1 ILGTNLAV
9 SQPVATNGISA
20 SMTDGHLVQ
29 YYEKEGFLYDRV
41 TDFMS
46 DGLRGRDAAIL
57 IATRAHRDG
66 VEARLR
72 GKGVDLPNLTQGGRY
87 HALDAQETLARFMVN
102 GSPDKHRFE
111 NAIGP
116 VIRTARSGDRRVLAF
131 GEMVAL
137 LWAEGNRDAAI
148 RLEELWNDLAREEA
162 FALLCAYPI
171 KHFDDSSH
179 AKPFADINDAHT
191 WVTPAESYSI
201 AEADERNRVIA
212 ALQQKAAAL
221 EAESTQRAVL
231 EGALRSKID
240 ELAEI
245 DRRKDEFLAML
256 GHELRNPLAP
266 VTTALQIMRIHE
278 NEPGRVARSREI
290 VERQVEHMTRL
301 IDDLLDVSRITR
313 GKIELREQPLL
324 LSAVIERA
332 IESARPLIDERG
344 HRVAL
349 DLPTEPVTFLADP
362 ARLAQIFAN
371 LLNNAAK
378 YTDVGGR
385 IWLRARVEGK
395 EIVVGVKDDGPG
407 LTNDLRKHAFDL
419 FMQGPQTRAR
429 ARGGLGIGLTLVRRL
444 VELHGGTVE
453 ALSEGPGKGTE
464 FVVRLP
470 LRLPPVAEGAPPTAA
485 IAATGPRRRI
495 LVVDDNVD
503 AAEALGELLRD
514 YGHEVATAHDGQQ
527 ALDHARLHRPEIVLL
542 DISMPEMDGYE
553 VAKRI
558 RGELG
563 LGDALLIA
571 LSGYGEDRHRRL
583 AREAGF
589 DQHVTKPVDASK
601 LEELLK
607 LSL

>member
-1 ILGTNLAV
+1 M
-9 SQPVATNGISA
+9 S
-20 SMTDGHLVQ
+20 DGHLVQ

-46 DGLRGRDAAIL
+46 DGLRGSDAAVL
-57 IATRAHRDG
+57 IATRAHREG

-72 GKGVDLPNLTQGGRY
+72 RKGVDLSHLTAGGRY
-87 HALDAQETLARFMVN
+87 HALDAQETLSRFMVD
-102 GSPDKHRFE
+102 GTPDPQRF
-111 NAIGP
+111 ADTIGP
-116 VIRTARSGDRRVLAF
+116 VLTTARAGDRRVLAF

-148 RLEELWNDLAREEA
+148 RLEELWNDLAQRET
-162 FALLCAYPI
+162 FALLCAYPMS
-171 KHFDDSSH
+171 HFDD
-179 AKPFADINDAHT
+179 AAYATPFADINAAHT

-201 AEADERNRVIA
+201 VEADERNRVIA
-212 ALQQKAAAL
+212 TLQQKAAAL
-221 EAESTQRAVL
+221 EAETKQRAAL

-240 ELAEI
+240 ELAEV

-290 VERQVEHMTRL
+290 VERQIEHMTRL

-349 DLPTEPVTFLADP
+349 DLPTEAVTFLADP
-362 ARLAQIFAN
+362 ARLAQVFAN

-385 IWLRARVEGK
+385 IWLRARVEGN

-407 LTNDLRKHAFDL
+407 LTKDLRKHAFDL

-470 LRLPPVAEGAPPTAA
+470 LRLPPVADGAPPAAA

-503 AAEALGELLRD
+503 AAEALAELLRD
-514 YGHEVATAHDGQQ
+514 YGHEVATAHDGTQ

-558 RGELG
+558 RSELG

>member
-1 ILGTNLAV
+1 
-9 SQPVATNGISA
+9 
-20 SMTDGHLVQ
+20 MTDGHLVQ
-29 YYEKEGFLYDRV
+29 YYEKEGFLFDRV

-46 DGLRGRDAAIL
+46 DGLRGNDAAIL

-66 VEARLR
+66 VESRLR
-72 GKGVDLPNLTQGGRY
+72 RKGVDLNELKSGGRY
-87 HALDAQETLARFMVN
+87 HPLDAQQTLSLFMVD
-102 GSPDKHRFE
+102 GTPDPQRFVST
-111 NAIGP
+111 IGP
-116 VIRTARSGDRRVLAF
+116 VIQTARGGDRRVLAF

-137 LWAEGNRDAAI
+137 LWAEGNRDAAV
-148 RLEELWNDLAREEA
+148 RLEELWNDLAQHET

-171 KHFDDSSH
+171 SHFNDAGY
-179 AKPFADINDAHT
+179 AKQFADINAAHT
-191 WVTPAESYSI
+191 WITPAESYSI
-201 AEADERNRVIA
+201 VDGDERNRVIS

-221 EAESTQRAVL
+221 EAESKQRAVL
-231 EGALRSKID
+231 ESALRSKID

-278 NEPGRVARSREI
+278 NEPSRVARSREI
-290 VERQVEHMTRL
+290 VERQIEHMSRL

-324 LSAVIERA
+324 LSSVIERA

-344 HRVAL
+344 HRVVL

-362 ARLAQIFAN
+362 ARLAQVFAN

-385 IWLRARVEGK
+385 IWLRARVEGDQ
-395 EIVVGVKDDGPG
+395 IVVGVKDDGPG
-407 LTNDLRKHAFDL
+407 LTKELRKHAFDL

-470 LRLPPVAEGAPPTAA
+470 VRLPVVADGAQPTAA
-485 IAATGPRRRI
+485 IAALGPRRRI

-514 YGHEVATAHDGQQ
+514 YGHEVVTAHDGAQ
-527 ALDHARLHRPEIVLL
+527 ALDSARLHRPEIILL

-558 RGELG
+558 RGELS

-571 LSGYGEDRHRRL
+571 LTGYGEDRHRRL

-589 DQHVTKPVDASK
+589 DQHVTKPVDALK

-607 LSL
+607 VQL

>member
-1 ILGTNLAV
+1 MAV
-9 SQPVATNGISA
+9 LNPVATKGVPA
-20 SMTDGHLVQ
+20 STGDGHLVQ

-46 DGLRGRDAAIL
+46 DGLRGSDAAVL

-66 VEARLR
+66 VESRLAR
-72 GKGVDLPNLTQGGRY
+72 KGVDLSRLTAGGRY
-87 HALDAQETLARFMVN
+87 HALDAQETLSRFMVD
-102 GSPDKHRFE
+102 GSPDPRRF
-111 NAIGP
+111 ATTIGP

-148 RLEELWNDLAREEA
+148 RLEELWNDLARRET

-171 KHFDDSSH
+171 SHFDDAGY
-179 AKPFADINDAHT
+179 AKPFAEINAAHS

-221 EAESTQRAVL
+221 EAESEQRAAL
-231 EGALRSKID
+231 EVALRGKID
-240 ELAEI
+240 ELAEV

-278 NEPGRVARSREI
+278 TEPSRVARSREI
-290 VERQVEHMTRL
+290 VERQIEHMTRL

-324 LSAVIERA
+324 LSSVIERA
-332 IESARPLIDERG
+332 IESVRPLIDERG
-344 HRVAL
+344 HRILL
-349 DLPTEPVTFLADP
+349 DLPTEPITFLADP
-362 ARLAQIFAN
+362 ARLAQVFAN

-385 IWLRARVEGK
+385 IWLHARVEGNDL
-395 EIVVGVKDDGPG
+395 VVGVKDDGPG
-407 LTNDLRKHAFDL
+407 LSKELRNHAFEL

-470 LRLPPVAEGAPPTAA
+470 LRLPPVADGAPPTAGVA
-485 IAATGPRRRI
+485 LSGPKRRI

-514 YGHEVATAHDGQQ
+514 YGHEVATAHDGPQ
-527 ALDHARLHRPEIVLL
+527 ALDNARLHHPEIILL

-553 VAKRI
+553 VARRM

-589 DQHVTKPVDASK
+589 DQHVTKPVDVSK
-601 LEELLK
+601 IEELLK
-607 LSL
+607 LPL

>member
-1 ILGTNLAV
+1 MAV
-9 SQPVATNGISA
+9 DTGAPMRDA
-20 SMTDGHLVQ
+20 HLVQ

-46 DGLRGRDAAIL
+46 DGLRATDAAIL
-57 IATRAHRDG
+57 IATRAHREA
-66 VEARLR
+66 VESRLLQV
-72 GKGVDLPNLTQGGRY
+72 GVDLPGLTASGRY
-87 HALDAQETLARFMVN
+87 HGLDARETLSRFMVN
-102 GSPDKHRFE
+102 GRPDRSRFE
-111 NAIGP
+111 STIGP
-116 VIRTARSGDRRVLAF
+116 VIRTARGGDRRVLAF

-137 LWAEGNRDAAI
+137 LYAEGNRDAAI
-148 RLEELWNDLAREEA
+148 QLEELWNELARKEA

-171 KHFDDSSH
+171 TSFDDTGH
-179 AKPFADINDAHT
+179 AKPFADINHAHT
-191 WVTPAESYSI
+191 GVAPAESYSI
-201 AEADERNRVIA
+201 VEVDERNRVIA

-221 EAESTQRAVL
+221 EAESKQRGIL
-231 EGALRSKID
+231 ETELRSKID
-240 ELAEI
+240 ELADV

-278 NEPGRVARSREI
+278 NEPSRVARSREI
-290 VERQVEHMTRL
+290 VERQIDHMTRL

-332 IESARPLIDERG
+332 VESARPLIDERG

-349 DLPTEPVTFLADP
+349 ELPSEPVTFLADP
-362 ARLAQIFAN
+362 ARLSQVFAN

-385 IWLRARVEGK
+385 IWLRAAVEGN
-395 EIVVGVKDDGPG
+395 ELVVGVKDDGPG
-407 LTNDLRKHAFDL
+407 LTKELRKHAFDL

-464 FVVRLP
+464 FVVRIP
-470 LRLPPVAEGAPPTAA
+470 FRVPPVADGAPPAVA
-485 IAATGPRRRI
+485 VASTGPRRRI

-514 YGHEVATAHDGQQ
+514 YGHEVATAHDGSH
-527 ALDHARLHRPEIVLL
+527 ALDHARIHRPEIVLL

-563 LGDALLIA
+563 LGDALLVA
-571 LSGYGEDRHRRL
+571 LTGYGEDRHRRL

-601 LEELLK
+601 LEDLLK
-607 LSL
+607 LQL

>member
-1 ILGTNLAV
+1 
-9 SQPVATNGISA
+9 VATDGLLAPMN
-20 SMTDGHLVQ
+20 DGHLVQ

-46 DGLRGRDAAIL
+46 DGLRGSDAAVL
-57 IATRAHRDG
+57 IATRAHREG
-66 VEARLR
+66 VESRLARR
-72 GKGVDLPNLTQGGRY
+72 GVDLSHLSAAGRY
-87 HALDAQETLARFMVN
+87 HALDAQDTLLRFMVDRT
-102 GSPDKHRFE
+102 PDPQRFA
-111 NAIGP
+111 NTIGP
-116 VIRTARSGDRRVLAF
+116 IMRTARGGDRRVLAF

-148 RLEELWNDLAREEA
+148 RLEELWNDLARRET

-171 KHFDDSSH
+171 SHFDDTAY
-179 AKPFADINDAHT
+179 AKPFADINAAHT

-201 AEADERNRVIA
+201 VEADERNRVIA
-212 ALQQKAAAL
+212 TLQQKAAAL
-221 EAESTQRAVL
+221 EAETKQRAVL
-231 EGALRSKID
+231 EVALRGKID
-240 ELAEI
+240 ELAEV

-278 NEPGRVARSREI
+278 SEPGRVARSREI
-290 VERQVEHMTRL
+290 VERQIEHMTRL

-324 LSAVIERA
+324 LSSVIERA
-332 IESARPLIDERG
+332 IESARPLVDERG
-344 HRVAL
+344 HRIHL
-349 DLPTEPVTFLADP
+349 DLPTEPVMFLADP
-362 ARLAQIFAN
+362 ARLAQVFAN

-385 IWLRARVEGK
+385 IWVRARVDGNQL
-395 EIVVGVKDDGPG
+395 VVSVKDDGPG
-407 LTNDLRKHAFDL
+407 LTKDLRNHAFDL

-444 VELHGGTVE
+444 VELHGGSVE
-453 ALSEGPGKGTE
+453 ALSEGAGRGTE

-470 LRLPPVAEGAPPTAA
+470 RRLPAVAQGATPTAA
-485 IAATGPRRRI
+485 IATDGPRRRI

-514 YGHEVATAHDGQQ
+514 YGHEVATAHDGAR
-527 ALDHARLHRPEIVLL
+527 ALDNARLHRPEIILL
-542 DISMPEMDGYE
+542 DIGMPDMDGYE

-563 LGDALLIA
+563 LADALLVA

-589 DQHVTKPVDASK
+589 DQHITKPVDASK

-607 LSL
+607 LQL

>member
-1 ILGTNLAV
+1 MPD
-9 SQPVATNGISA
+9 PVATNGMPA
-20 SMTDGHLVQ
+20 PMWDGHLVQ
-29 YYEKEGFLYDRV
+29 YYEKEGFLYDKV

-46 DGLRGRDAAIL
+46 DGLRGNDAAVL
-57 IATRAHRDG
+57 IATRAHREG
-66 VEARLR
+66 VESRLARR
-72 GKGVDLPNLTQGGRY
+72 GVDLSRLTTGGRY
-87 HALDAQETLARFMVN
+87 YALDAQQTLSRFMVD
-102 GSPDKHRFE
+102 GSPDPRRF
-111 NAIGP
+111 ASTIGP
-116 VIRTARSGDRRVLAF
+116 VIKTARAGDRRVLAF

-148 RLEELWNDLAREEA
+148 RLEELWNELAQQEP
-162 FALLCAYPI
+162 FALLCAYPMS
-171 KHFDDSSH
+171 HFDD
-179 AKPFADINDAHT
+179 AGYTKPFADINAAHT
-191 WVTPAESYSI
+191 GVTPAESYSI
-201 AEADERNRVIA
+201 IEADQRNRVIA
-212 ALQQKAAAL
+212 TLQQKAAAL
-221 EAESTQRAVL
+221 EAESKQRSRL
-231 EGALRSKID
+231 EVALRTKID
-240 ELAEI
+240 ELAEV

-278 NEPGRVARSREI
+278 GEPTRVARSREI
-290 VERQVEHMTRL
+290 VERQIEHMTRL

-324 LSAVIERA
+324 LSSVIERA

-344 HRVAL
+344 HRVVL

-362 ARLAQIFAN
+362 ARLAQVFSN

-385 IWLRARVEGK
+385 IWLHARVDGAN
-395 EIVVGVKDDGPG
+395 VVVAVKDDGPG
-407 LTNDLRKHAFDL
+407 LTNELRKHAFDL
-419 FMQGPQTRAR
+419 FMQGPQTRSR

-470 LRLPPVAEGAPPTAA
+470 LRLAPVADGAPPTATV
-485 IAATGPRRRI
+485 AAVGPKRRI

-514 YGHEVATAHDGQQ
+514 FGHEVATAHNGPQ
-527 ALDHARLHRPEIVLL
+527 ALDNARLHHPEIILL

-563 LGDALLIA
+563 LGDALLVA

-589 DQHVTKPVDASK
+589 DQHVTKPVDVSK

-607 LSL
+607 IQL

>member
-1 ILGTNLAV
+1 MPA
-9 SQPVATNGISA
+9 SA
-20 SMTDGHLVQ
+20 NDGHLVQ

-46 DGLRGRDAAIL
+46 DGLRGSDAAVL
-57 IATRAHRDG
+57 IATRAHREG
-66 VEARLR
+66 VESRLR
-72 GKGVDLPNLTQGGRY
+72 REGIDVSLLTTGGRY
-87 HALDAQETLARFMVN
+87 HPLDAQDTLSRFMVD
-102 GSPDKHRFE
+102 GTPDPHRFA
-111 NAIGP
+111 NTIGP
-116 VIRTARSGDRRVLAF
+116 VLRNARGGDRRVLAF

-137 LWAEGNRDAAI
+137 LWAEGNRDAAV
-148 RLEELWNDLAREEA
+148 RLEELWNDLAQREA

-171 KHFDDSSH
+171 SHFDDATH
-179 AKPFADINDAHT
+179 AKPFADINAAHT

-201 AEADERNRVIA
+201 VEADERNRVIA
-212 ALQQKAAAL
+212 ILQQKAAAL
-221 EAESTQRAVL
+221 EAESKQRAVL
-231 EGALRSKID
+231 EAALRNKID
-240 ELAEI
+240 ELAEV

-278 NEPGRVARSREI
+278 SEPIRVARSREI
-290 VERQVEHMTRL
+290 VERQIEHMTRL

-324 LSAVIERA
+324 LSSVIERA

-344 HRVAL
+344 HRISL
-349 DLPTEPVTFLADP
+349 DLPTEAVTFVADP
-362 ARLAQIFAN
+362 ARLAQVFAN

-385 IWLRARVEGK
+385 IVLRARVEGN
-395 EIVVGVKDDGPG
+395 ELVVGVKDDGPG
-407 LTNDLRKHAFDL
+407 LTEDLREHAFEL

-470 LRLPPVAEGAPPTAA
+470 LRVPPAADGAAPTAA
-485 IAATGPRRRI
+485 IVAEGPRRRV

-503 AAEALGELLRD
+503 AAEALAELLRD
-514 YGHEVATAHDGQQ
+514 YGHEVVTAHGGPQ
-527 ALDHARLHRPEIVLL
+527 ALDNARLHQPEIVLL
-542 DISMPEMDGYE
+542 DIGMPEMDGYE

-563 LGDALLIA
+563 LRDALLIA
-571 LSGYGEDRHRRL
+571 LTGYGEDRDRRL

-589 DQHVTKPVDASK
+589 NQHVTKPVDASK
-601 LEELLK
+601 LEELLEVQ
-607 LSL
+607 L

>member
-1 ILGTNLAV
+1 M
-9 SQPVATNGISA
+9 A
-20 SMTDGHLVQ
+20 SNMGAPTTDGHLVQ
-29 YYEKEGFLYDRV
+29 YYEKEGFLFDRV

-46 DGLRGRDAAIL
+46 DGLRGSDAAIL

-72 GKGVDLPNLTQGGRY
+72 RRGVDLKDLKTGGRY
-87 HALDAQETLARFMVN
+87 HPLDAQQTLSLFMVD
-102 GSPDKHRFE
+102 GTPDPQRF
-111 NAIGP
+111 AATIGP
-116 VIRTARSGDRRVLAF
+116 VIRMARGGDRWVLAF

-137 LWAEGNRDAAI
+137 LWAEGNREAAI
-148 RLEELWNDLAREEA
+148 RLEELWNDLAQHET

-171 KHFDDSSH
+171 SHFNE
-179 AKPFADINDAHT
+179 AGYANQFADINSAHS
-191 WVTPAESYSI
+191 WITPAESYSI
-201 AEADERNRVIA
+201 VEGGERNRVIS

-221 EAESTQRAVL
+221 EAESKQRGIL
-231 EGALRSKID
+231 EAALRSKID
-240 ELAEI
+240 ELAEV

-290 VERQVEHMTRL
+290 VERQIEHMTRL

-324 LSAVIERA
+324 LSSVIERA
-332 IESARPLIDERG
+332 VESARPLIDERG

-349 DLPTEPVTFLADP
+349 DLPAEPVTFLADP
-362 ARLAQIFAN
+362 ARLAQVFAN

-385 IWLRARVEGK
+385 IWLRARVERN

-407 LTNDLRKHAFDL
+407 LTKELRKHAFDL

-470 LRLPPVAEGAPPTAA
+470 LRLPPVADGAPA
-485 IAATGPRRRI
+485 IAASAAAGPRRRV

-514 YGHEVATAHDGQQ
+514 FGHEVATAHDGAQ
-527 ALDHARLHRPEIVLL
+527 AIDNARLHRPEIILL

-571 LSGYGEDRHRRL
+571 LTGYGEDRHRRL

-601 LEELLK
+601 LEALLK
-607 LSL
+607 VQL

>member
-1 ILGTNLAV
+1 MAAAMN
-9 SQPVATNGISA
+9 
-20 SMTDGHLVQ
+20 DGHLVQ
-29 YYEKEGFLYDRV
+29 YYEREGFLYDRV

-46 DGLRGRDAAIL
+46 EGLRGSDAALL
-57 IATRAHRDG
+57 IATRAHREG
-66 VEARLR
+66 VESRLR
-72 GKGVDLPNLTQGGRY
+72 RKGVDLAHLTEGGRY
-87 HALDAQETLARFMVN
+87 HALDAQETLSRIMVD
-102 GSPDKHRFE
+102 GTPDQHRFA
-111 NAIGP
+111 NTIGP
-116 VIRTARSGDRRVLAF
+116 VIRTARTGDRRVLAF

-137 LWAEGNRDAAI
+137 LWAEGNRDGAI
-148 RLEELWNDLAREEA
+148 RLEELWNDLARRET

-171 KHFDDSSH
+171 SQFDDVAY
-179 AKPFADINDAHT
+179 AKPFADINAAHT

-212 ALQQKAAAL
+212 TLQQKAAAL
-221 EAESTQRAVL
+221 EAESKQRAVL
-231 EGALRSKID
+231 ETALRGKID
-240 ELAEI
+240 ELAEV

-278 NEPGRVARSREI
+278 AEPSRVARSREI
-290 VERQVEHMTRL
+290 VERQIEHMTRL

-324 LSAVIERA
+324 LSSMIERA
-332 IESARPLIDERG
+332 IESARPLIDERV
-344 HRVAL
+344 HRISL
-349 DLPTEPVTFLADP
+349 DLPTEPVKLLADP
-362 ARLAQIFAN
+362 ARLAQVFAN

-385 IWLRARVEGK
+385 IWLRARVEGN
-395 EIVVGVKDDGPG
+395 ELVVGVKDDGPG
-407 LTNDLRKHAFDL
+407 LTNELRKHAFEL

-470 LRLPPVAEGAPPTAA
+470 LRLPQEGQGTTPTAA
-485 IAATGPRRRI
+485 IATDGPRRRI

-514 YGHEVATAHDGQQ
+514 FGHEVATAHDGAQ
-527 ALDHARLHRPEIVLL
+527 ALDSARLHRPEIILL
-542 DISMPEMDGYE
+542 DIGMPEMDGYE

-563 LGDALLIA
+563 LADALLVA

-589 DQHVTKPVDASK
+589 DQHITKPVDASK

-607 LSL
+607 LQL

>member
-1 ILGTNLAV
+1 MGAPTN
-9 SQPVATNGISA
+9 
-20 SMTDGHLVQ
+20 DGHLVQ

-46 DGLRGRDAAIL
+46 DGLRGSDAAVL

-66 VEARLR
+66 VEARLFR
-72 GKGVDLPNLTQGGRY
+72 KGVDLAGLTARGRY
-87 HALDAQETLARFMVN
+87 HALDAHDTLSRIMVD
-102 GSPDKHRFE
+102 GAPDPEHFAKT
-111 NAIGP
+111 IGP
-116 VIRTARSGDRRVLAF
+116 VIKIARAGDRRVLAF

-148 RLEELWNDLAREEA
+148 RLEELWNDLARKET

-171 KHFDDSSH
+171 AHFDDAGH
-179 AKPFADINDAHT
+179 AKPFADINAAHT

-201 AEADERNRVIA
+201 AEIDERNRVIA
-212 ALQQKAAAL
+212 TLQQKAAAL
-221 EAESTQRAVL
+221 EAETKQRAVL
-231 EGALRSKID
+231 EAALRGKID
-240 ELAEI
+240 ELAEV

-266 VTTALQIMRIHE
+266 VTTALQLMRIHE
-278 NEPGRVARSREI
+278 GEPNRVARSREI
-290 VERQVEHMTRL
+290 VERQIEHMTRL

-332 IESARPLIDERG
+332 IESVRPLIDERG
-344 HRVAL
+344 HRIAL

-362 ARLAQIFAN
+362 ARLGQVFAN

-385 IWLRARVEGK
+385 IWLRARVEGN
-395 EIVVGVKDDGPG
+395 ELMVGVKDDGPG
-407 LTNDLRKHAFDL
+407 LTNELRKHAFEL

-470 LRLPPVAEGAPPTAA
+470 LRLPPVADGAPPTAA
-485 IAATGPRRRI
+485 VAAASPRRRI

-514 YGHEVATAHDGQQ
+514 YGHEVATAHDGTR
-527 ALDHARLHRPEIVLL
+527 ALDQARLHRPDIVLL

-563 LGDALLIA
+563 LGDALLVA
-571 LSGYGEDRHRRL
+571 LTGFGEDGHRRL

-589 DQHVTKPVDASK
+589 DQHVTKPVDTSK

-607 LSL
+607 LPL

>member
-1 ILGTNLAV
+1 MGA
-9 SQPVATNGISA
+9 P
-20 SMTDGHLVQ
+20 MTDGHLVQ
-29 YYEKEGFLYDRV
+29 YYEKEGFLFDRV

-46 DGLRGRDAAIL
+46 DGLRGNDAAIL

-66 VEARLR
+66 VESRLR
-72 GKGVDLPNLTQGGRY
+72 RKGVDLNELKSGGRY
-87 HALDAQETLARFMVN
+87 HPLDAQQTLSLFMVD
-102 GSPDKHRFE
+102 GTPDPQRFVST
-111 NAIGP
+111 IGP
-116 VIRTARSGDRRVLAF
+116 VIQTARGGDRRVLAF

-137 LWAEGNRDAAI
+137 LWAEGNRDAAV
-148 RLEELWNDLAREEA
+148 RLEELWNDLAQHET

-171 KHFDDSSH
+171 SHFNDAGY
-179 AKPFADINDAHT
+179 AKQFADINAAHT
-191 WVTPAESYSI
+191 WITPAESYSI
-201 AEADERNRVIA
+201 VDGDERNRVIS

-221 EAESTQRAVL
+221 EAESKQRAVL
-231 EGALRSKID
+231 ESALRSKID

-278 NEPGRVARSREI
+278 NEPSRVARSREI
-290 VERQVEHMTRL
+290 VERQIEHMSRL

-324 LSAVIERA
+324 LSSVIERA

-344 HRVAL
+344 HRVVL

-362 ARLAQIFAN
+362 ARLAQVFAN

-385 IWLRARVEGK
+385 IWLRARVEGDQ
-395 EIVVGVKDDGPG
+395 IVVGVKDDGPG
-407 LTNDLRKHAFDL
+407 LTKELRKHAFDL

-470 LRLPPVAEGAPPTAA
+470 VRLPVVADGAQPTAA
-485 IAATGPRRRI
+485 IAALGPRRRI

-514 YGHEVATAHDGQQ
+514 YGHEVVTAHDGAR
-527 ALDHARLHRPEIVLL
+527 ALDSARLHRPEIILL

-558 RGELG
+558 RGELS

-571 LSGYGEDRHRRL
+571 LTGYGEDRHRRL

-589 DQHVTKPVDASK
+589 DQHVTKPVDALK

-607 LSL
+607 VQL

>member
-1 ILGTNLAV
+1 MDTDG
-9 SQPVATNGISA
+9 PMG
-20 SMTDGHLVQ
+20 DGHLVQ
-29 YYEKEGFLYDRV
+29 YYEEEGFLYDRV

-46 DGLRGRDAAIL
+46 GGLRATDAAIL
-57 IATRAHRDG
+57 IATRAHREG
-66 VEARLR
+66 VESRLV
-72 GKGVDLPNLTQGGRY
+72 GKGVDLPGLTAGGRY
-87 HALDAQETLARFMVN
+87 HSLDAGETLSRFMVN
-102 GSPDKHRFE
+102 GWPDQRRFE
-111 NAIGP
+111 STIGP
-116 VIRTARSGDRRVLAF
+116 VIRTARRGDRRVLAF

-137 LWAEGNRDAAI
+137 LYGEGNRDAAI
-148 RLEELWNDLAREEA
+148 QLEELWNDLARKEA

-171 KHFDDSSH
+171 MSFDDAGH
-179 AKPFADINDAHT
+179 AKSFGDINAAHT

-221 EAESTQRAVL
+221 EAESKQRGIL
-231 EGALRSKID
+231 ETALRGKID
-240 ELAEI
+240 ELADV

-278 NEPGRVARSREI
+278 NEPSRVARSREI
-290 VERQVEHMTRL
+290 VERQIEHMTRL

-313 GKIELREQPLL
+313 GKIELREQALI
-324 LSAVIERA
+324 LSAVIEGA
-332 IESARPLIDERG
+332 IESARSLIDERG
-344 HRVAL
+344 HRITL
-349 DLPTEPVTFLADP
+349 DLPSEPVTFLADP
-362 ARLAQIFAN
+362 ARLSQVFAN

-385 IWLRARVEGK
+385 IWVRAQVEGDQL
-395 EIVVGVKDDGPG
+395 VVGVRDDGPG
-407 LTNDLRKHAFDL
+407 LTKELRSHAFDL
-419 FMQGPQTRAR
+419 FTQGPQTRAR

-470 LRLPPVAEGAPPTAA
+470 LRIPPIADGAPPAVPVAA
-485 IAATGPRRRI
+485 ASQRRRI

-503 AAEALGELLRD
+503 AAESLGELLRD
-514 YGHEVATAHDGQQ
+514 YGHEVATAHDGSR

-558 RGELG
+558 RDELG
-563 LGDALLIA
+563 LGDALLVA
-571 LSGYGEDRHRRL
+571 LTGYGEDRHRRL

-589 DQHVTKPVDASK
+589 DQHITKPVDASK

-607 LSL
+607 LQL

>member
-1 ILGTNLAV
+1 MNLAE
-9 SQPVATNGISA
+9 SPTVATNGMA
-20 SMTDGHLVQ
+20 APMGDGHLVQ

-46 DGLRGRDAAIL
+46 DGLRGSDAAVL
-57 IATRAHRDG
+57 IATRAHREG
-66 VEARLR
+66 VEARLAR
-72 GKGVDLPNLTQGGRY
+72 RGVDVSQLAAGGRY
-87 HALDAQETLARFMVN
+87 HALDAQRTLSQFMID
-102 GSPDKHRFE
+102 GSPDPHRFAE
-111 NAIGP
+111 TIGP

-148 RLEELWNDLAREEA
+148 RLEELWNDLARHES

-171 KHFDDSSH
+171 AHFDD
-179 AKPFADINDAHT
+179 AGFAQPFADINAAHSS
-191 WVTPAESYSI
+191 VTPAESYSI
-201 AEADERNRVIA
+201 AEAGERNRMIA
-212 ALQQKAAAL
+212 TLQQKAAAL
-221 EAESTQRAVL
+221 EAESQQRASL
-231 EGALRSKID
+231 EAALRGKID
-240 ELAEI
+240 ELAEV

-278 NEPGRVARSREI
+278 SEPSRVTRSREI
-290 VERQVEHMTRL
+290 VERQIEHMTRL

-313 GKIELREQPLL
+313 GKIELREQSLL
-324 LSAVIERA
+324 LSSVIERA
-332 IESARPLIDERG
+332 VESVRPLIDERG
-344 HRVAL
+344 HRIVL
-349 DLPTEPVTFLADP
+349 DLPSEPVTFLADP
-362 ARLAQIFAN
+362 ARLSQVFAN

-385 IWLRARVEGK
+385 IWLHARAEGNDL
-395 EIVVGVKDDGPG
+395 VVSVKDDGPG
-407 LTNDLRKHAFDL
+407 LSKELRTHAFEL
-419 FMQGPQTRAR
+419 FMQGPQTRGR

-470 LRLPPVAEGAPPTAA
+470 LRLPLVADGAPP
-485 IAATGPRRRI
+485 ATTVASSGPRRRI

-514 YGHEVATAHDGQQ
+514 YGHDVVTAHDGAQ
-527 ALDHARLHRPEIVLL
+527 ALDNARLHHPEIILL

-553 VAKRI
+553 VARRI
-558 RGELG
+558 RNELG

-601 LEELLK
+601 LQELLK
-607 LSL
+607 LPL

>member
-1 ILGTNLAV
+1 M
-9 SQPVATNGISA
+9 S
-20 SMTDGHLVQ
+20 DGHLVQ

-46 DGLRGRDAAIL
+46 DGLRGSDAAVL

-66 VEARLR
+66 VESRLLR
-72 GKGVDLPNLTQGGRY
+72 SGVDLAHLTAGGRY
-87 HALDAQETLARFMVN
+87 HALDAQETLSRFMVN
-102 GSPDKHRFE
+102 GSPDPHRFVE
-111 NAIGP
+111 TIGP
-116 VIRTARSGDRRVLAF
+116 VIRTARGGDRRVLAF

-148 RLEELWNDLAREEA
+148 RLEELWNDLARRET
-162 FALLCAYPI
+162 FALLCAYPMT
-171 KHFDDSSH
+171 HFDDAGF
-179 AKPFADINDAHT
+179 AKPFADINAAHT

-201 AEADERNRVIA
+201 VEADERNRVIA

-221 EAESTQRAVL
+221 EAESKQRAVL
-231 EGALRSKID
+231 ESALRGKID
-240 ELAEI
+240 ELAEV

-278 NEPGRVARSREI
+278 NEPSRVARSREI
-290 VERQVEHMTRL
+290 VERQIEHMTRL

-324 LSAVIERA
+324 LSSVIERA
-332 IESARPLIDERG
+332 VESARPLIDERG
-344 HRVAL
+344 HRIVL
-349 DLPTEPVTFLADP
+349 DLPSEPVTFLADP
-362 ARLAQIFAN
+362 ARLSQVFAN

-385 IWLRARVEGK
+385 IWVRARVEGNDL
-395 EIVVGVKDDGPG
+395 VVGVRDDGPG
-407 LTNDLRKHAFDL
+407 LTKDLRKHAFEL

-444 VELHGGTVE
+444 VELHGGTVD
-453 ALSEGPGKGTE
+453 ALSDGPGHGTE
-464 FVVRLP
+464 FLVRLP
-470 LRLPPVAEGAPPTAA
+470 LRLPPVVDGAAPAA
-485 IAATGPRRRI
+485 PVAAVGPRRRI

-514 YGHEVATAHDGQQ
+514 YGHEVATAHDGTQ

-553 VAKRI
+553 VAKRV

-571 LSGYGEDRHRRL
+571 ITGYGEDRHRRL

-589 DQHVTKPVDASK
+589 DHHVTKPVDASK

-607 LSL
+607 LPL

>member
-1 ILGTNLAV
+1 M
-9 SQPVATNGISA
+9 ATNGMPA
-20 SMTDGHLVQ
+20 PEGHLVQ

-46 DGLRGRDAAIL
+46 DGLRGTDAAVL
-57 IATRAHRDG
+57 IATKAHRDG
-66 VEARLR
+66 VESRLR
-72 GKGVDLPNLTQGGRY
+72 GRGVDLSHLTAGGRY
-87 HALDAQETLARFMVN
+87 HALDARDTLSRFMVD
-102 GSPDKHRFE
+102 GRPDPQRFA
-111 NAIGP
+111 NTIGP
-116 VIRTARSGDRRVLAF
+116 VIRTARAGDRRVLAF

-148 RLEELWNDLAREEA
+148 KLEELWNALAREET

-171 KHFDDSSH
+171 RSFDDAGH
-179 AKPFADINDAHT
+179 AKPFADINAAHS
-191 WVTPAESYSI
+191 WITPAESYSI
-201 AEADERNRVIA
+201 AESDERNRVIA
-212 ALQQKAAAL
+212 TLQQKAAAL
-221 EAESTQRAVL
+221 EAESKQRAGL
-231 EGALRSKID
+231 EVALRNKID

-278 NEPGRVARSREI
+278 SEPGRVGRSREI
-290 VERQVEHMTRL
+290 VERQIEHMTRL

-313 GKIELREQPLL
+313 GKIELREQVLL
-324 LSAVIERA
+324 LSSVIEQA
-332 IESARPLIDERG
+332 VETARPLIDERG
-344 HRVAL
+344 HRIAL
-349 DLPTEPVTFLADP
+349 DLPSEPVAFLADP
-362 ARLAQIFAN
+362 ARLAQVFAN

-378 YTDVGGR
+378 YSDVGGR
-385 IWLRARVEGK
+385 IWLRARVEGNTL
-395 EIVVGVKDDGPG
+395 VVGVKDDGPG
-407 LTNDLRKHAFDL
+407 LTKDLRDHAFDL

-453 ALSEGPGKGTE
+453 ALSDGEGQGAE

-470 LRLPPVAEGAPPTAA
+470 VRLPPISDGPAPTVASTPA
-485 IAATGPRRRI
+485 GPRRRV

-514 YGHEVATAHDGQQ
+514 FGHEVATAHDGTQ
-527 ALDHARLHRPEIVLL
+527 ALDHARLHRPDIVLL
-542 DISMPEMDGYE
+542 DISMPQMDGYE
-553 VAKRI
+553 VAKRM
-558 RGELG
+558 RDELG
-563 LGDALLIA
+563 LSEALLVA

-589 DQHVTKPVDASK
+589 DQHVTKPVDVAK

-607 LSL
+607 IPL

>member
-1 ILGTNLAV
+1 MARQRT
-9 SQPVATNGISA
+9 VATNGMGA
-20 SMTDGHLVQ
+20 PTNDGHLVQ

-46 DGLRGRDAAIL
+46 DGLRGGDAAVL
-57 IATRAHRDG
+57 IATRAHRSG
-66 VEARLR
+66 VESRLARR
-72 GKGVDLPNLTQGGRY
+72 GVDLAYLTAGGRY
-87 HALDAQETLARFMVN
+87 HALDAQDTLSRFMVD
-102 GSPDKHRFE
+102 GTPDPHRFAE
-111 NAIGP
+111 TVGP
-116 VIRTARSGDRRVLAF
+116 VIRTARTGDRRVLAF

-137 LWAEGNRDAAI
+137 LWAEGNREAAI
-148 RLEELWNDLAREEA
+148 RLEQLWNDLARRET

-171 KHFDDSSH
+171 AHFDDAGH
-179 AKPFADINDAHT
+179 AEPFAEINAAHT

-201 AEADERNRVIA
+201 VEADERNRVIA

-221 EAESTQRAVL
+221 EAESKQRTAL
-231 EGALRSKID
+231 EAALRSKID
-240 ELAEI
+240 ELAEV

-278 NEPGRVARSREI
+278 GEPNRVARSREI
-290 VERQVEHMTRL
+290 VERQIEHMTRL

-344 HRVAL
+344 HRIAL
-349 DLPTEPVTFLADP
+349 DLPTEPVRFLADP
-362 ARLAQIFAN
+362 ARLGQVFAN

-378 YTDVGGR
+378 YTDVRGR
-385 IWLRARVEGK
+385 IWLRARVEGN
-395 EIVVGVKDDGPG
+395 ELMVGVKDDGPG
-407 LTNDLRKHAFDL
+407 LTKELRKHAFEL

-429 ARGGLGIGLTLVRRL
+429 AHGGLGIGLTLVRRL

-470 LRLPPVAEGAPPTAA
+470 LRLPSVMDGAAPAAAAAAAGPP
-485 IAATGPRRRI
+485 RRI
-495 LVVDDNVD
+495 LVVDDHVD

-514 YGHEVATAHDGQQ
+514 YGHEIATAPDGTRAPDQ
-527 ALDHARLHRPEIVLL
+527 ARPHRPGNVPPR
-542 DISMPEMDGYE
+542 ISLPEMDGDE

-563 LGDALLIA
+563 LGDALLVA

-589 DQHVTKPVDASK
+589 DQHITKPVDAAK

-607 LSL
+607 LQL

>member
-1 ILGTNLAV
+1 MAV
-9 SQPVATNGISA
+9 LNPVATNGVSA
-20 SMTDGHLVQ
+20 STADGHLVQ

-46 DGLRGRDAAIL
+46 DGLRGSDAAVL

-66 VEARLR
+66 VESRLAR
-72 GKGVDLPNLTQGGRY
+72 KGVDLSRLTAGGRY
-87 HALDAQETLARFMVN
+87 HALDAQETLSRFMVD
-102 GSPDKHRFE
+102 GAPDPRRF
-111 NAIGP
+111 ATTIGP

-148 RLEELWNDLAREEA
+148 RLEELWNDLARTET

-171 KHFDDSSH
+171 SHFDDAGY
-179 AKPFADINDAHT
+179 AKPFAEINAAHS

-221 EAESTQRAVL
+221 EAESEQRAAL
-231 EGALRSKID
+231 EVALRGKID
-240 ELAEI
+240 ELAEV

-278 NEPGRVARSREI
+278 TEPSRVARSREI
-290 VERQVEHMTRL
+290 VERQIEHMTRL

-324 LSAVIERA
+324 LSSVIERA
-332 IESARPLIDERG
+332 IESVRPLIDERG
-344 HRVAL
+344 HRILL
-349 DLPTEPVTFLADP
+349 DLPTEPITFLADP
-362 ARLAQIFAN
+362 ARLAQVFAN

-385 IWLRARVEGK
+385 IWLHARLEGNDL
-395 EIVVGVKDDGPG
+395 VVGVKDDGPG
-407 LTNDLRKHAFDL
+407 LSKELRNHAFEL

-470 LRLPPVAEGAPPTAA
+470 LRLPPVADGAPPTAGVA
-485 IAATGPRRRI
+485 SSGPKRRI

-514 YGHEVATAHDGQQ
+514 YGHEVATAHDGPQ
-527 ALDHARLHRPEIVLL
+527 ALDNARLHHPEIILL

-553 VAKRI
+553 VARRM

-607 LSL
+607 VQL

>member
-1 ILGTNLAV
+1 
-9 SQPVATNGISA
+9 VATNGIPASA
-20 SMTDGHLVQ
+20 NDGHLVQ

-46 DGLRGRDAAIL
+46 DGLRGSDAAVL
-57 IATRAHRDG
+57 IATRAHREG
-66 VEARLR
+66 VESRLR
-72 GKGVDLPNLTQGGRY
+72 RRGVDLPLLTAGGRY
-87 HALDAQETLARFMVN
+87 YPLDAQDTLSRFMVD
-102 GSPDKHRFE
+102 GTPDPLRFA
-111 NAIGP
+111 NTIGP
-116 VIRTARSGDRRVLAF
+116 VLRTARGGDRRVLAF

-137 LWAEGNRDAAI
+137 LWAEGNREAAI
-148 RLEELWNDLAREEA
+148 RLEELWNDLAQREA

-171 KHFDDSSH
+171 SHFDD
-179 AKPFADINDAHT
+179 AAYARPFADINAAHT

-201 AEADERNRVIA
+201 VEADERNRVIA
-212 ALQQKAAAL
+212 ILQQKAAAL
-221 EAESTQRAVL
+221 EAESKQRAVL
-231 EGALRSKID
+231 EV
-240 ELAEI
+240 

-278 NEPGRVARSREI
+278 SEPIRVARSREI
-290 VERQVEHMTRL
+290 VERQIEHMTRL

-324 LSAVIERA
+324 LSSVIERA
-332 IESARPLIDERG
+332 IETARPLIDERG
-344 HRVAL
+344 HRISL
-349 DLPTEPVTFLADP
+349 DLPTEPVSFLADP
-362 ARLAQIFAN
+362 ARLAQVFAN

-385 IWLRARVEGK
+385 IWLRARVEGN
-395 EIVVGVKDDGPG
+395 ELVVGVRDDGPG
-407 LTNDLRKHAFDL
+407 LTKELRAHAFDL

-464 FVVRLP
+464 IVVRLP
-470 LRLPPVAEGAPPTAA
+470 RRLPPVADGAAPKAA
-485 IAATGPRRRI
+485 IVAEGPRRRI

-514 YGHEVATAHDGQQ
+514 FGHEVTTAHDGPQ
-527 ALDHARLHRPEIVLL
+527 ALDNARLHRPDIVLL

-571 LSGYGEDRHRRL
+571 LTGYGEDRHRRL
-583 AREAGF
+583 ARESGF

-607 LSL
+607 VQL

>member
-1 ILGTNLAV
+1 MATLTT
-9 SQPVATNGISA
+9 VATSGMPAPMN
-20 SMTDGHLVQ
+20 DGHLVQ
-29 YYEKEGFLYDRV
+29 YYEQEGFLYDRV

-46 DGLRGRDAAIL
+46 DGLRGNDAAVL
-57 IATRAHRDG
+57 IATRAHREG
-66 VEARLR
+66 VESRLFR
-72 GKGVDLPNLTQGGRY
+72 KGVDLSQLTARGRY
-87 HALDAQETLARFMVN
+87 HALDAHETLSRFMVD
-102 GSPDKHRFE
+102 GTPDPERFA
-111 NAIGP
+111 NTLGP
-116 VIRTARSGDRRVLAF
+116 VIKTARAGDRRVLAF

-137 LWAEGNRDAAI
+137 LWAAGNRDAAI
-148 RLEELWNDLAREEA
+148 RLEELWNDLARRET
-162 FALLCAYPI
+162 FALLCAYPMS
-171 KHFDDSSH
+171 HFDDAGH
-179 AKPFADINDAHT
+179 AKPFAEINAAHT
-191 WVTPAESYSI
+191 WVTPAESYSVVEI
-201 AEADERNRVIA
+201 DERNRAIA
-212 ALQQKAAAL
+212 TLQQKAAAL
-221 EAESTQRAVL
+221 EAETKQRAVL
-231 EGALRSKID
+231 EAALRGKID
-240 ELAEI
+240 ELAEV

-278 NEPGRVARSREI
+278 GEPHRVARSREI
-290 VERQVEHMTRL
+290 VERQIEHMTRL

-344 HRVAL
+344 HRIAL
-349 DLPTEPVTFLADP
+349 DLPTEPVRFLADP
-362 ARLAQIFAN
+362 ARLAQVFAN

-385 IWLRARVEGK
+385 IWLRARAEGN
-395 EIVVGVKDDGPG
+395 ELVVGVKDDGPG
-407 LTNDLRKHAFDL
+407 LTKELRTHAFEL

-429 ARGGLGIGLTLVRRL
+429 AHGGLGIGLTLVRRL

-470 LRLPPVAEGAPPTAA
+470 LRIPTVADGAPPTAA
-485 IAATGPRRRI
+485 VAAEGPRRRI

-514 YGHEVATAHDGQQ
+514 FGHEVATAHDGTR
-527 ALDHARLHRPEIVLL
+527 ALDHARLHRPDIVLL

-563 LGDALLIA
+563 LGDAFLVA
-571 LSGYGEDRHRRL
+571 LTGYGEDRHRRL

-607 LSL
+607 LPL

>member
-1 ILGTNLAV
+1 MTLARLIA
-9 SQPVATNGISA
+9 VATNGMSA
-20 SMTDGHLVQ
+20 PAGEGHLVQ
-29 YYEKEGFLYDRV
+29 YYEEEAFLYERI

-46 DGLRGRDAAIL
+46 DGLRANDAGVL
-57 IATRAHRDG
+57 IATPAHRDG
-66 VEARLR
+66 VESRLLA
-72 GKGVDLPNLTQGGRY
+72 KGVALPDLIADGRY
-87 HALDAQETLARFMVN
+87 HPLDAQETLSRFMVN
-102 GSPDKHRFE
+102 GWPDPQRFA
-111 NAIGP
+111 NTIGP
-116 VIRTARSGDRRVLAF
+116 VIRTACAGDRRVLAF

-137 LWAEGNRDAAI
+137 LWAEGNRDAAV
-148 RLEELWNDLAREEA
+148 RLEELWNALARRET

-171 KHFDDSSH
+171 TSFDDAGY
-179 AKPFADINDAHT
+179 AKSFADINAQHT

-201 AEADERNRVIA
+201 VEADERNRVIA

-221 EAESTQRAVL
+221 EAESKQRAVL
-231 EGALRSKID
+231 EAALRGKID
-240 ELAEI
+240 ELAEV

-278 NEPGRVARSREI
+278 NEPNRVARSREI
-290 VERQVEHMTRL
+290 VERQIEHMTRL

-324 LSAVIERA
+324 LSSVIEHA
-332 IESARPLIDERG
+332 IESARPLIDQRG
-344 HRVAL
+344 HRIAL
-349 DLPTEPVTFLADP
+349 DLPSEPVTFLADP
-362 ARLAQIFAN
+362 ARLSQVFAN

-385 IWLRARVEGK
+385 IWLRACVEGNDL
-395 EIVVGVKDDGPG
+395 VVGVRDDGPG
-407 LTNDLRKHAFDL
+407 LTEELRKHAFEL
-419 FMQGPQTRAR
+419 FTQGPQTRAR

-453 ALSEGPGKGTE
+453 ALSEGPGRGTE
-464 FVVRLP
+464 IVVRLP
-470 LRLPPVAEGAPPTAA
+470 LRVPAAADGARPAAAVAPA
-485 IAATGPRRRI
+485 GPRRRI

-514 YGHEVATAHDGQQ
+514 YGHEVATAHDGPQ
-527 ALDHARLHRPEIVLL
+527 ALDHARLHRPEVVLL

-558 RGELG
+558 RDELG
-563 LGDALLIA
+563 LGDALLVA

-589 DQHVTKPVDASK
+589 DQHVTKPVEASK

-607 LSL
+607 LPL

>member
-1 ILGTNLAV
+1 MARLIT
-9 SQPVATNGISA
+9 VATSGMPAPTN
-20 SMTDGHLVQ
+20 DGHLVQ
-29 YYEKEGFLYDRV
+29 YYEQEGFLYDRV

-46 DGLRGRDAAIL
+46 GGLRGSDAAVL

-66 VEARLR
+66 VESRLYR
-72 GKGVDLPNLTQGGRY
+72 RGVDLPGLTARGRY
-87 HALDAQETLARFMVN
+87 HALDARDTLSRFMVD
-102 GSPDKHRFE
+102 GKPDPERFA
-111 NAIGP
+111 NTIGP
-116 VIRTARSGDRRVLAF
+116 VIKTARGDDRRVLAF

-137 LWAEGNRDAAI
+137 VWAEGNREAAV
-148 RLEELWNDLAREEA
+148 RLEELWNDLARKET

-171 KHFDDSSH
+171 SHFDDAGD
-179 AKPFADINDAHT
+179 AKPFADINAAHT
-191 WVTPAESYSI
+191 SVTPAESYSI
-201 AEADERNRVIA
+201 AEIDERNRVIA
-212 ALQQKAAAL
+212 TLQQKAAAL
-221 EAESTQRAVL
+221 EAETKQRAVL
-231 EGALRSKID
+231 EAALRGKID
-240 ELAEI
+240 ELAEV

-278 NEPGRVARSREI
+278 GEPNRVARSREI
-290 VERQVEHMTRL
+290 VERQIEHMTRL

-362 ARLAQIFAN
+362 ARLGQVFAN

-385 IWLRARVEGK
+385 IWLRARVEGN
-395 EIVVGVKDDGPG
+395 ELVVGVKDDGPG
-407 LTNDLRKHAFDL
+407 LTKELRAHAFEL

-470 LRLPPVAEGAPPTAA
+470 LRLPTISDGAPATAA
-485 IAATGPRRRI
+485 VAGASPRRRI

-514 YGHEVATAHDGQQ
+514 FGHEVATAHDGTR
-527 ALDHARLHRPEIVLL
+527 ALDQARLHRPDIVLL

-563 LGDALLIA
+563 LGDALLVA
-571 LSGYGEDRHRRL
+571 LTGYGEDRHRRL

-607 LSL
+607 LPL

>member
-1 ILGTNLAV
+1 N
-9 SQPVATNGISA
+9 
-20 SMTDGHLVQ
+20 DGHLVQ

-46 DGLRGRDAAIL
+46 DGLRGSDAAVL
-57 IATRAHRDG
+57 IATRAHREG
-66 VEARLR
+66 VESRLR
-72 GKGVDLPNLTQGGRY
+72 SKGVDLPHLTTGGRY
-87 HALDAQETLARFMVN
+87 HALDAQDTLSRFMVD
-102 GSPDKHRFE
+102 GTPDPHRFA
-111 NAIGP
+111 NTIGP
-116 VIRTARSGDRRVLAF
+116 VIRTARGGDRRVLAF
-131 GEMVAL
+131 GEMVAV
-137 LWAEGNRDAAI
+137 LWAEGNREAAV
-148 RLEELWNDLAREEA
+148 RLEELWNDLAQRET

-171 KHFDDSSH
+171 SHFDDAEY
-179 AKPFADINDAHT
+179 AKPFADITAAHT

-201 AEADERNRVIA
+201 VEADERNRVIA

-221 EAESTQRAVL
+221 EAESKQRAVL
-231 EGALRSKID
+231 EAALRSKID
-240 ELAEI
+240 ELAEV

-278 NEPGRVARSREI
+278 SEPSRVARSREI
-290 VERQVEHMTRL
+290 VERQIEHMTRL

-324 LSAVIERA
+324 LSSVIERA
-332 IESARPLIDERG
+332 IETARPLIDERG
-344 HRVAL
+344 HRIAL

-362 ARLAQIFAN
+362 ARLGQVFAN

-385 IWLRARVEGK
+385 ISLRARVEGN
-395 EIVVGVKDDGPG
+395 ELVVGVRDDGPG
-407 LTNDLRKHAFDL
+407 LTKELRKHAFDL

-470 LRLPPVAEGAPPTAA
+470 LRRPPAADGAAPTAA
-485 IAATGPRRRI
+485 IATAGPRRRI

-514 YGHEVATAHDGQQ
+514 YGHEVATAHDGPQ
-527 ALDHARLHRPEIVLL
+527 ALDNARLHRPEIVLL

-558 RGELG
+558 REDLG

-571 LSGYGEDRHRRL
+571 LTGYGEDRHRRL

-607 LSL
+607 VQL

>member
-1 ILGTNLAV
+1 
-9 SQPVATNGISA
+9 
-20 SMTDGHLVQ
+20 
-29 YYEKEGFLYDRV
+29 
-41 TDFMS
+41 
-46 DGLRGRDAAIL
+46 
-57 IATRAHRDG
+57 
-66 VEARLR
+66 
-72 GKGVDLPNLTQGGRY
+72 
-87 HALDAQETLARFMVN
+87 
-102 GSPDKHRFE
+102 
-111 NAIGP
+111 
-116 VIRTARSGDRRVLAF
+116 
-131 GEMVAL
+131 MVAL

-148 RLEELWNDLAREEA
+148 RLEELWNDLARTET

-171 KHFDDSSH
+171 SHFDDAGY
-179 AKPFADINDAHT
+179 AKPFAEINAAHS

-221 EAESTQRAVL
+221 EAESEQRAAL
-231 EGALRSKID
+231 EVALRGKID
-240 ELAEI
+240 ELAEV

-278 NEPGRVARSREI
+278 TEPSRVARSREI
-290 VERQVEHMTRL
+290 VERQIEHMTRL

-324 LSAVIERA
+324 LSSVIERA
-332 IESARPLIDERG
+332 IESVRPLIDERG
-344 HRVAL
+344 HRILL
-349 DLPTEPVTFLADP
+349 DLPTEPITFLADP
-362 ARLAQIFAN
+362 ARLAQVFAN

-385 IWLRARVEGK
+385 IWLHARVEGNDL
-395 EIVVGVKDDGPG
+395 VVGVKDDGPG
-407 LTNDLRKHAFDL
+407 LSKELRNHAFEL

-470 LRLPPVAEGAPPTAA
+470 LRLPPVADGAPPTAGVA
-485 IAATGPRRRI
+485 SSGPKRRI

-514 YGHEVATAHDGQQ
+514 YGHEVATAHDGPQ
-527 ALDHARLHRPEIVLL
+527 ALDNARLHHPEIILL

-553 VAKRI
+553 VARRM

-589 DQHVTKPVDASK
+589 DQHVTKPVDVSK
-601 LEELLK
+601 IEELLK
-607 LSL
+607 LPL

>member
-1 ILGTNLAV
+1 MPM
-9 SQPVATNGISA
+9 S
-20 SMTDGHLVQ
+20 DGHLVQ

-46 DGLRGRDAAIL
+46 DGLRGSDAAVL

-66 VEARLR
+66 VESRLR
-72 GKGVDLPNLTQGGRY
+72 RKGVDLPQLTAGGRY
-87 HALDAQETLARFMVN
+87 HALDAQDTLSRVMVD
-102 GSPDKHRFE
+102 GAPDPHRF
-111 NAIGP
+111 ADTIGP
-116 VIRTARSGDRRVLAF
+116 VIRTARGGDRRVLAF
-131 GEMVAL
+131 GEMVSL
-137 LWAEGNRDAAI
+137 LWAEGKRDAAI
-148 RLEELWNDLAREEA
+148 RLEELWNDLARRET

-171 KHFDDSSH
+171 SDFDEAGY
-179 AKPFADINDAHT
+179 AKPFADINAAHT
-191 WVTPAESYSI
+191 SVTPAESYSI

-212 ALQQKAAAL
+212 TLQQKAAAL
-221 EAESTQRAVL
+221 EAESKQRLVL
-231 EGALRSKID
+231 ESALRGKID
-240 ELAEI
+240 ELAEV

-278 NEPGRVARSREI
+278 SEPSRVARSREI
-290 VERQVEHMTRL
+290 IERQIEHMTRL

-313 GKIELREQPLL
+313 GKIELREQSLL
-324 LSAVIERA
+324 LSSVVERA

-344 HRVAL
+344 HRISL

-362 ARLAQIFAN
+362 ARLAQVFAN

-385 IWLRARVEGK
+385 IWLRACVDGDEL
-395 EIVVGVKDDGPG
+395 VVGVKDDGPG
-407 LTNDLRKHAFDL
+407 LTKELRKHAFDL
-419 FMQGPQTRAR
+419 FMQGPQARAR

-453 ALSEGPGKGTE
+453 AVSEGPGRGTE

-470 LRLPPVAEGAPPTAA
+470 LRLPQAVDGAPPAA
-485 IAATGPRRRI
+485 AVAAAGPRRRI

-514 YGHEVATAHDGQQ
+514 YGHDVVTAHDGTQ

-553 VAKRI
+553 VAKRV
-558 RGELG
+558 RDELG
-563 LGDALLIA
+563 LSDALLVA

-589 DQHVTKPVDASK
+589 DQHITKPVDSAK

-607 LSL
+607 IQL

>member
-1 ILGTNLAV
+1 M
-9 SQPVATNGISA
+9 S
-20 SMTDGHLVQ
+20 DGHLVQ
-29 YYEKEGFLYDRV
+29 YYEKEGFLFDRIA
-41 TDFMS
+41 DFMS
-46 DGLRGRDAAIL
+46 DGLRGSDAAVV
-57 IATRAHRDG
+57 IATRDHRDA
-66 VEARLR
+66 VETRLR
-72 GKGVDLPNLTQGGRY
+72 GKRVDLSRLIAAGRY
-87 HALDAQETLARFMVN
+87 QPLDAHETLSSFMVN
-102 GSPDKHRFE
+102 GSPDPHLFA
-111 NAIGP
+111 NTIGP
-116 VIRTARSGDRRVLAF
+116 VIRTARAGDRRVLAF
-131 GEMVAL
+131 GEMVAV
-137 LWAEGNRDAAI
+137 LWAEGKRDAAL
-148 RLEELWNDLAREEA
+148 RLEELWNALAREEA
-162 FALLCAYPI
+162 FSLLCAYPI
-171 KHFDDSSH
+171 TSFDEAAH
-179 AKPFADINDAHT
+179 AKLFADINAEHT
-191 WVTPAESYSI
+191 WVAPAESYSI

-221 EAESTQRAVL
+221 EAESKQRAVL
-231 EGALRSKID
+231 EAALRNKVD
-240 ELAEI
+240 ELAEV

-278 NEPGRVARSREI
+278 SEPSRVARSREI
-290 VERQVEHMTRL
+290 VERQIEHMTRL

-324 LSAVIERA
+324 LSSVLERA
-332 IESARPLIDERG
+332 VESARPLIDERG
-344 HRVAL
+344 HRISL
-349 DLPTEPVTFLADP
+349 DLPSEPVTFLADP
-362 ARLAQIFAN
+362 ARLAQVFAN

-385 IWLRARVEGK
+385 IWLRARVEGDK
-395 EIVVGVKDDGPG
+395 LVVGVRDDGPG
-407 LTNDLRKHAFDL
+407 LTNELREHAFEL

-453 ALSEGPGKGTE
+453 ALSEGPGRGTE

-470 LRLPPVAEGAPPTAA
+470 LRLPPIVDGHAPAAPVAASPS
-485 IAATGPRRRI
+485 RRRI

-514 YGHEVATAHDGQQ
+514 YGHEVATAHDGPQ

-563 LGDALLIA
+563 LGDAILVA

-589 DQHVTKPVDASK
+589 DQHVTKPVDASR

-607 LSL
+607 LPL

>member
-1 ILGTNLAV
+1 M
-9 SQPVATNGISA
+9 ATDMGAPMN
-20 SMTDGHLVQ
+20 DGHLVQ

-46 DGLRGRDAAIL
+46 DGLRGTDSAVL

-66 VEARLR
+66 VESRLR
-72 GKGVDLPNLTQGGRY
+72 RRGVDLNDLTAGGRY
-87 HALDAQETLARFMVN
+87 HALDAQDTLSRFMVD
-102 GSPDKHRFE
+102 GTPDPQRF
-111 NAIGP
+111 ATTIGP

-137 LWAEGNRDAAI
+137 LWAEGNRDAALG
-148 RLEELWNDLAREEA
+148 LEELWNELARQES

-171 KHFDDSSH
+171 SHFDEAAY
-179 AKPFADINDAHT
+179 AKPFADINAAHT

-201 AEADERNRVIA
+201 VEADERNRVIA
-212 ALQQKAAAL
+212 TLQQKAAAL
-221 EAESTQRAVL
+221 EAESEQRAVL
-231 EGALRSKID
+231 ENALRTKID
-240 ELAEI
+240 ELAEV

-290 VERQVEHMTRL
+290 VERQIEHMTRL

-362 ARLAQIFAN
+362 ARLAQVFAN

-385 IWLRARVEGK
+385 IWLRARVEGSA
-395 EIVVGVKDDGPG
+395 IVVGVKDDGPG
-407 LTNDLRKHAFDL
+407 LTRELRKHAFDL

-470 LRLPPVAEGAPPTAA
+470 LRLPPVADGAPPIAA
-485 IAATGPRRRI
+485 IAAAGPRRRI

-514 YGHEVATAHDGQQ
+514 FGHEVATAHDGPQ
-527 ALDHARLHRPEIVLL
+527 ALDNARLHRPEIVLL

-553 VAKRI
+553 VARRI

-571 LSGYGEDRHRRL
+571 LTGYGEDRHRRL

-607 LSL
+607 LQL